1 MLLYGKLP
9 FICVSIRNQKNSNM
23 KINFILLLLS
33 FGLGGKTLS
42 QSSDTTSFTATG
54 AFFALSVKDLEASS
68 AWYSEK
74 LGLKVTTNLP
84 KQGKTSVAILEGGSL
99 IVELIQNDDA
109 LPLNVV
115 APSVTDNI
123 LVHGIFKAGVIVDDL
138 DKLVAVFKQRGVEIA
153 FGPFPSR
160 PDQRS
165 NVIIKDN
172 SGNLIQF
179 FGK

>member
-1 MLLYGKLP
+1 
-9 FICVSIRNQKNSNM
+9 M

-33 FGLGGKTLS
+33 LMIGGDTLS
-42 QSSDTTSFTATG
+42 QSNGTTYLKATG
-54 AFFALSVKDLEASS
+54 AFFALSVKDVEASS

-74 LGLKVTTNLP
+74 LGLKLTTNLP

-172 SGNLIQF
+172 SGNLIQS

>member
-1 MLLYGKLP
+1 
-9 FICVSIRNQKNSNM
+9 M

-33 FGLGGKTLS
+33 LMIGGDTFS
-42 QSSDTTSFTATG
+42 QSNGTTYLKATG
-54 AFFALSVKDLEASS
+54 AFFALSVKDVEASS

-74 LGLKVTTNLP
+74 LGLKLTTNLP

-109 LPLNVV
+109 LPLNAV